1 MIAVRLLQAAAL
13 AASLAD
19 AAGGFRVEA
28 PSGPVLLGRRFE
40 LVVRGPLE
48 PGDRLA
54 ADAPA
59 AGLSAGEPGL
69 LEGPDGRELRW
80 PLRATGEGE
89 FTLTGLAIEREGERH
104 ALPDVPVAVV
114 LDLPPGELPEVAA
127 PLPPVRVPYAPADL
141 RPFLLGVPLAL
152 LLLAL
157 LVARASRPVRP
168 PRPAP
173 RPPELVAAQALANL
187 RGRLPRT
194 RDEVPAFVVEVSDVL
209 RTYVEER
216 FGVRA
221 PESTTEEFLPL
232 AAAHPALSD
241 QRAML
246 DGFLHQCD
254 LVKFAGLRPDPAGMP
269 EVLAAA
275 ERFVDTTGGLPA
287 TPAEAAA

>member
-1 MIAVRLLQAAAL
+1 VIAGRLLQAAAL
-13 AASLAD
+13 AVALLDTAE
-19 AAGGFRVEA
+19 GFRVEA

-54 ADAPA
+54 ADAPG

-69 LEGPDGRELRW
+69 LEGAQGRELRW
-80 PLRATGEGE
+80 PLRALGEGE
-89 FTLTGLAIEREGERH
+89 FTLTGLAVERDGERH
-104 ALPDVPVAVV
+104 ALPDVPVSVV

-157 LVARASRPVRP
+157 VVARASRPVRP

-194 RDEVPAFVVEVSDVL
+194 RDEVPPFVVEVSGVL
-209 RTYVEER
+209 RSYIEER
-216 FGVRA
+216 FAVRA
-221 PESTTEEFLPL
+221 PECTTEEFLPL
-232 AAAHPALSD
+232 AAAHPALAD
-241 QRAML
+241 QRGML
-246 DGFLHQCD
+246 GGFLHQCD